1 MDYKEKFLSKEFNN
15 DVFYE
20 QETVVR
26 TDHWT
31 MLNSVGQEIDK
42 SEYTVVT
49 TNFYRWMIEELAEKF
64 NL

>member
-1 MDYKEKFLSKEFNN
+1 MDYKEKALSKEFNN